1 MGLIGNGFRLER
13 RRSVGDGQDRW
24 CMVDELGMRHA
35 AEGAAMG
42 SSLVIL
48 LVINN
53 AITPAIKNILLVI
66 RGDDAIRL
74 IGN

>member
-1 MGLIGNGFRLER
+1 MGLVGNGFRLER
-13 RRSVGDGQDRW
+13 RRSVGDCQDRW

-48 LVINN
+48 LVI
-53 AITPAIKNILLVI
+53 